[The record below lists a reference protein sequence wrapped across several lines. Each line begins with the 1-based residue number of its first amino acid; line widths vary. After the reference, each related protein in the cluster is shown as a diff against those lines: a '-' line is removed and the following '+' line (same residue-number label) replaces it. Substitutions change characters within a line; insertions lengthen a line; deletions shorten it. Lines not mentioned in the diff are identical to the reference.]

1 MTRKTDI
8 PLSVLLL
15 VILSML
21 VSACDSQTTQKE
33 GGSSSQNKGGQAG
46 SAQGDGELTYIGREP
61 MLVYGTSYVGPLT
74 EIFGDVSIGEKDFV
88 ASNTV
93 LRAAP
98 GNRVELGNE
107 SNVQD
112 NVTVRALEDSVTI
125 GDRTSL
131 THHAFVRDSK
141 VGDFVFVGY
150 GSEIYDSEVGD
161 GSYIYHGAVI
171 DGVKVPEKSF
181 VGPGEVV
188 DDQKTA
194 DDLPKTSEVDL
205 SEYYNRKQQLD
216 TNTEFAKAYIDLY
229 EEEGFDAVVEVGP
242 NPKTSWNQKQVE
254 PEIGENVELQE
265 FARVTG
271 DVRIGENSSIGR
283 RTTIRSDE
291 GDPIS
296 IGPGAAID
304 DRVTLH
310 ATRGSGVRI
319 GEFLVASDDSVLHG
333 PLEMGKRNF
342 VGENAVVFRVRVGD
356 DVQIGEEAVIAGP
369 VGSDKKITLKIP
381 DGTIVPAGA
390 VVTSEKDV
398 RALEEG

>member
-46 SAQGDGELTYIGREP
+46 SAQGGGELTYIGREP

-98 GNRVELGNE
+98 GNKVELGNE

-131 THHAFVRDSK
+131 TQHAFVRDSK

-150 GSEIYDSEVGD
+150 GSEILGSEV
-161 GSYIYHGAVI
+161 
-171 DGVKVPEKSF
+171 
-181 VGPGEVV
+181 
-188 DDQKTA
+188 
-194 DDLPKTSEVDL
+194 
-205 SEYYNRKQQLD
+205 
-216 TNTEFAKAYIDLY
+216 
-229 EEEGFDAVVEVGP
+229 
-242 NPKTSWNQKQVE
+242 
-254 PEIGENVELQE
+254 
-265 FARVTG
+265 
-271 DVRIGENSSIGR
+271 
-283 RTTIRSDE
+283 
-291 GDPIS
+291 
-296 IGPGAAID
+296 
-304 DRVTLH
+304 
-310 ATRGSGVRI
+310 
-319 GEFLVASDDSVLHG
+319 
-333 PLEMGKRNF
+333 
-342 VGENAVVFRVRVGD
+342 
-356 DVQIGEEAVIAGP
+356 
-369 VGSDKKITLKIP
+369 
-381 DGTIVPAGA
+381 
-390 VVTSEKDV
+390 
-398 RALEEG
+398 

>member
-15 VILSML
+15 VILLML

-98 GNRVELGNE
+98 GNKVELGSE
-107 SNVQD
+107 SNIQD
-112 NVTVRALEDSVTI
+112 NVTVRALENSVTI
-125 GDRTSL
+125 GERTSL

-171 DGVKVPEKSF
+171 DGVKIPEKSF

-216 TNTEFAKAYIDLY
+216 TN
-229 EEEGFDAVVEVGP
+229 
-242 NPKTSWNQKQVE
+242 
-254 PEIGENVELQE
+254 
-265 FARVTG
+265 
-271 DVRIGENSSIGR
+271 
-283 RTTIRSDE
+283 
-291 GDPIS
+291 
-296 IGPGAAID
+296 
-304 DRVTLH
+304 
-310 ATRGSGVRI
+310 
-319 GEFLVASDDSVLHG
+319 
-333 PLEMGKRNF
+333 
-342 VGENAVVFRVRVGD
+342 
-356 DVQIGEEAVIAGP
+356 
-369 VGSDKKITLKIP
+369 
-381 DGTIVPAGA
+381 
-390 VVTSEKDV
+390 SE
-398 RALEEG
+398 